1 MPAGLAWAPNGNLLV
16 ALSTNNTLSVIDRAT
31 NTVVKQIP
39 VGNVP
44 NVVRHKRQ
52 GLRQQPGRPSGANR

>member
-1 MPAGLAWAPNGNLLV
+1 VPAGLAWAPNGNLLV

-39 VGNVP
+39 VATFP
-44 NVVRHKRQ
+44 T
-52 GLRQQPGRPSGANR
+52 LSPS